1 MIVDEVRESA
11 RGLHER
17 LIAKLK
23 GPIQLPTCLQV
34 TMWSNFLLC
43 TWRMYGGVNGPYE
56 CFVYW

>member
-34 TMWSNFLLC
+34 T
-43 TWRMYGGVNGPYE
+43 V
-56 CFVYW
+56 